1 MFLIHR
7 KKKNSTIKITGTSSY
22 IEVEIDNKLI
32 RIPGEMGDG
41 YFLCYE
47 ECIKEWLTPEGQIV
61 TPEEKENLITR
72 INEKQ
77 KKSSMKIVFKDNKK
91 NEESEN
97 AVEEE
102 KKLPEEENEEAL
114 GWKAIENEFLRIYKN
129 QTNPKHYG
137 TLIKWCFG
145 GNDPLDGISIY
156 EGKDYWHFVS
166 FGLTELY
173 KKESENMDVS
183 GFGYELTFKLKK
195 TNYQNQEAEFTN
207 VCSIL
212 QSIARLVF
220 NNGEVF
226 LPDEYIYTGQ
236 TQGIDAYQKSNLT
249 GFILIKD
256 TTVETINTPYGKVN
270 FLEVIGM
277 TDAELKSLSTKE
289 SVQNMYKKL
298 SSDITDYNRESII

>member
-7 KKKNSTIKITGTSSY
+7 KKKNSAIKITGTSSY

-102 KKLPEEENEEAL
+102 KKLPEEESEEAL

-137 TLIKWCFG
+137 TLIKWCLG

-156 EGKDYWHFVS
+156 EGNDYWHFVS

-173 KKESENMDVS
+173 KKESENMEVS

-207 VCSIL
+207 ICSIL